1 MKNIDIKSLII
12 GFLSAIVI
20 ACGVAAT
27 GVNDKWDDKQE
38 WLYAH
43 DNELNKLGLLTEVQ
57 LPRPDGT
64 KEDVTKV
71 TGGWEPYSTQTNN
84 KYFRKRIK

>member
-27 GVNDKWDDKQE
+27 GVNDKWDNEQE

-43 DNELNKLGLLTEVQ
+43 DEEMDKLGLLTGGQ
-57 LPRPDGT
+57 LPCPNGEKYGIR
-64 KEDVTKV
+64 KV
-71 TGGWEPYSTQTNN
+71 TGGWEPFSVSSSR
-84 KYFRKRIK
+84 YFRKRIK